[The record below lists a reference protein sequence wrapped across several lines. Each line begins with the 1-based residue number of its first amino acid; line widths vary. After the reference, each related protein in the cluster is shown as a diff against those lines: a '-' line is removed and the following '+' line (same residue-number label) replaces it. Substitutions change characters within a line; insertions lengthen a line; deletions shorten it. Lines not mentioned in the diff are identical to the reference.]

1 MFTNEDE
8 LSLARNSGDLDQV
21 YRRLV
26 ELGGHQLRG
35 GVSIGGQRYS
45 VSDPTDKRDVIHE
58 AACIL
63 VVQIKKNTNKRI
75 DFWHVHMRYA
85 MRDAL
90 KHRHI
95 EANPTTLSLD
105 AMQETGEFAHEF

>member
-1 MFTNEDE
+1 MFTNEQE
-8 LSLARNSGDLDQV
+8 LNDARSSGDLDQV

-26 ELGGHQLRG
+26 ELGWHQLRG
-35 GVSIGGQRYS
+35 SVSIGGQRYY
-45 VSDPTDKRDVIHE
+45 VAEPTDKRDVIHE
-58 AACIL
+58 AACVL
-63 VVQIKKNTNKRI
+63 VIQIKTNPQKRI

-105 AMQETGEFAHEF
+105 AIRETGEYAHEF